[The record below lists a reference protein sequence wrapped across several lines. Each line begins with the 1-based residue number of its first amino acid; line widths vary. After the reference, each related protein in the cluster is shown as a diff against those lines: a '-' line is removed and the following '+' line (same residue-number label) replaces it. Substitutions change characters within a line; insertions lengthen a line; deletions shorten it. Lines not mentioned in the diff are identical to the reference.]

1 MTLNGDPDDPEFIPL
16 LGSAV
21 GWKGGGLAFGKGEEE
36 ARDEKEKSRKAA
48 TKSVAFSREVNDLPS
63 VKISDVYSFQT
74 QPGEGEGGGG
84 MNKTASGGQGGL
96 KRAGSA
102 GSRGGIKRAGSAGSR
117 GAEGDEGA
125 ADDTFK
131 PLAGGVGF
139 KKGYLDAWEGPA
151 GSKVRATLGIRV

>member
-1 MTLNGDPDDPEFIPL
+1 LARAGVTLNGDPDDPEFIPL

-36 ARDEKEKSRKAA
+36 ARDEKEKARKAA
-48 TKSVAFSREVNDLPS
+48 TKSVAFSREVNELPS

-84 MNKTASGGQGGL
+84 MNKTASGGQGG
-96 KRAGSA
+96 
-102 GSRGGIKRAGSAGSR
+102 IKRAGSAGSR
-117 GAEGDEGA
+117 GVQGDEGA